1 MQVAIFIYILTM
13 MLLWQIAGNF
23 ASTNQRP
30 PEEVSLAEANLWG
43 KNNAFTLIG
52 LILAKGMWIFALA
65 YPIYWAIT
73 QSIVQAIIL
82 FMAGNV
88 AAIIFTSFLKKIF
101 GIPEVTLAYIGIV
114 ICPLL
119 MIGIWFVRV

>member
-1 MQVAIFIYILTM
+1 

-23 ASTNQRP
+23 ANTIQRP
-30 PEEVSLAEANLWG
+30 AEEVSLAEANLWG

-73 QSIVQAIIL
+73 QSILQAIIL
-82 FMAGNV
+82 FIVGNI
-88 AAIIFTSFLKKIF
+88 AAIIFTGFFKRIS
-101 GIPEVTLAYIGIV
+101 GVPEVTLAYIGIV

-119 MIGIWFVRV
+119 MIGIWFVQV